1 MVDLLSE
8 PPKSFQ
14 CRSTNS
20 SSLFDEDGT
29 SNEEGNVS
37 PSNAAD
43 QIAGH
48 RHIFSGKWTAHPS
61 ATALLLVNRARH
73 LENDSKA
80 KFIGFLQLILCW
92 LSEEWRN
99 AKELSKYW

>member
-1 MVDLLSE
+1 MDLLSE
-8 PPKSFQ
+8 PPESFQ
-14 CRSTNS
+14 CRSTDS

-29 SNEEGNVS
+29 SNEEGS
-37 PSNAAD
+37 PSDAPD
-43 QIAGH
+43 QIASH
-48 RHIFSGKWTAHPS
+48 RHIFSGKWTANPS

-80 KFIGFLQLILCW
+80 KLIGFLQFILCW